1 MGLNNIEETVRQ
13 CQQGNWEQFG
23 LLFDAFHEKIYRFVF
38 FRTQHKEIAE
48 DITSQIFTKALERLG
63 TYNSSKA
70 KFSTWLYQI
79 ARNAVIDHYRT
90 RKETA
95 GIEEA
100 WGVAAATSVEEELN
114 TRQNLEQAMKY
125 LNELTPQQ
133 RDIVILR
140 VWDDMPYKDIA
151 EVMGMSEAGVKMAF
165 LRVMAKFQNNTAA
178 VLLLLAVLYSSR
190 QP

>member
-1 MGLNNIEETVRQ
+1 MGLNNIEEIVRQ
-13 CQQGNWEQFG
+13 CQQGNWDQFG
-23 LLFDAFHEKIYRFVF
+23 LLFDAWHEKIYRFVF
-38 FRTQHKEIAE
+38 FRTQHKETAE

-63 TYNSSKA
+63 TYNSSRA

-90 RKETA
+90 RKEIS

-100 WGVAAATSVEEELN
+100 WGAMGGVFVEEELN
-114 TRQNLEQAMKY
+114 AKQSLEQAVKY
-125 LNELTPQQ
+125 LQGLAPQQ
-133 RDIVILR
+133 RDIVIMR
-140 VWDDMPYKDIA
+140 VWDGLPYKEIA

-165 LRVMAKFQNNTAA
+165 SRVMAKFQNNAAA

-190 QP
+190 QS